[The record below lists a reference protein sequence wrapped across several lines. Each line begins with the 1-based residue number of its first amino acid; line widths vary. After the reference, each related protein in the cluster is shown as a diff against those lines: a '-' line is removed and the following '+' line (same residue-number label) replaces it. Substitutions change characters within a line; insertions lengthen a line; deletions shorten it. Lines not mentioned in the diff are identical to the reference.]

1 MLQRLDHVAD
11 EAFGVD
17 IGDARIGL
25 ARLDGV
31 PDGMHQMGFA
41 ESDAAVDEERVV
53 GGARVLPD
61 LLRGGLGELVALA
74 DDEGLEGGVGIE
86 ARTDHD
92 AAGGFAETTRRRG

>member
-1 MLQRLDHVAD
+1 MLQRFHHVAD

-17 IGDARIGL
+17 IGDARVGL

-53 GGARVLPD
+53 GRARVFSD
-61 LLRGGLGELVALA
+61 LLCSGLGELVALA
-74 DDEGLEGGVGIE
+74 DHEGLEGGVGVE
-86 ARTDHD
+86 ARADHD
-92 AAGGFAETTRRRG
+92 AAGRFAETARGRG